1 MKQVNIVL
9 RLAVGL
15 AAGISLTST
24 WAHAGYNVVECG
36 RNYRVLQS
44 TASAGGAERVH
55 RCVEV
60 ANGMN
65 YTNASGQWLAAQEQI
80 AILPQGG
87 AAATQGQHQVY
98 FPADIA
104 SGVLEVVTP
113 DGRHLRSRPL
123 GVSYDDG
130 NNVVWIAQLQHSI
143 GWLTQSNQV
152 TYPDAFAGINA
163 DLVCTYHRGGFE
175 SDLVFRAQPPTPDTF
190 GLDPVASTVQMVTEF
205 FNPQDPQQ
213 VPSVVDEGY
222 GLQDTT
228 LKFGDLTMTQGK
240 AFVIK
245 SANGQSKIT
254 SPTSVYKSW
263 LHLQNR
269 TFLIEQV
276 PLPNLAIGL
285 QTLPVTADVQASAA
299 GSTSP
304 GLASLSANA
313 ALAGAKIPAPL
324 IGVVS
329 AQWLLPPACST
340 ATDTNQ
346 IQIASAAMNQRP
358 GVVLDYLEIA
368 GNLGDFTFQ
377 ANTTYFI
384 SSPVVFDHATI
395 QGGVVIKYPLTAQS
409 EEWPMD
415 TFIQVNNSMTLSTD
429 ADHPAIFTSA
439 DDDSVGETVKGI
451 WSSYTGVV
459 TVPDLGN

>member
-1 MKQVNIVL
+1 MKQANMVL
-9 RLAVGL
+9 RLAMGL
-15 AAGISLTST
+15 ATVLSITTTPAQTS
-24 WAHAGYNVVECG
+24 YNVVESG
-36 RNYRVLQS
+36 KNYRVLQTTTS
-44 TASAGGAERVH
+44 IGGTNQIH
-55 RCVEV
+55 RCIEV
-60 ANGMN
+60 ANGIN
-65 YTNASGQWLAAQEQI
+65 YTNASGQWLASQEQI

-152 TYPDAFAGINA
+152 TYPNAFAGINA

-213 VPSVVDEGY
+213 VPSVVDEWY
-222 GLQDTT
+222 GLQDNT

-240 AFVIK
+240 AFAIT
-245 SANGQSKIT
+245 SPTGQPVDG

-269 TFLIEQV
+269 TFLIEEV
-276 PLPNLAIGL
+276 PLPNLATGL
-285 QTLPVTADVQASAA
+285 QSLPAPTDAQASTAA
-299 GSTSP
+299 AKVS
-304 GLASLSANA
+304 GLASLSANTKV
-313 ALAGAKIPAPL
+313 LTAKIQAPL

-329 AQWLLPPACST
+329 SQRLLPPACGT
-340 ATDTNQ
+340 AADTNQ

-395 QGGVVIKYPLTAQS
+395 QGGVVVKYPLTAQTVG
-409 EEWPMD
+409 WPMD

-429 ADHPAIFTSA
+429 PDHPAIFTSA
-439 DDDSVGETVKGI
+439 DDDSVGESMQGI
-451 WSSYTGVV
+451 WSGYTGVV